1 MQVVEYLPAGGPLA
15 ECTCGRVA
23 DEVQI
28 PDLLC
33 DNLKT
38 CAGAEC
44 LYLGTEDLAEGHV
57 SEVKGGPV
65 GNSNADRGGCGGD
78 ARGRAGKHI
87 RHDVRRAWYEH
98 KDAWVLRYECQ
109 LALFAAR
116 C

>member
-1 MQVVEYLPAGGPLA
+1 VGGALVLDRCRA
-15 ECTCGRVA
+15 FDLFASV
-23 DEVQI
+23 DS
-28 PDLLC
+28 LLC
-33 DNLKT
+33 MIVR
-38 CAGAEC
+38 
-44 LYLGTEDLAEGHV
+44 AEGHV
-57 SEVKGGPV
+57 SEVEGGPV

-109 LALFAAR
+109 VALFAAR